1 MVGHR
6 AFASVRDAPAP
17 PLTSVT
23 KIARYQMRR
32 VKWTKE
38 GRNWLPMVS
47 TQGISREY
55 PITFQGQKRSISRI
69 QPQGI
74 LLESPVT
81 LKDCKDLEIT
91 QPVTSAH
98 PELMHQCL
106 IAEWSK
112 LWKRDPCHEP
122 ANYWDDFNPFL
133 RCIND
138 CPTCE
143 FQPLTP
149 DRWLANLKGV
159 KKNSARGADGF
170 STFELQLVHGPLLHF
185 LLDILST
192 IEKGAK
198 WPDLWTQARVV
209 VLSKGFEP
217 KSPLDIRPISIL
229 PKIYRTWSRLRSL
242 EVLRH
247 IGSILPPQVAAT
259 AGGISA
265 DSLAAYTATVVED
278 AFWNR
283 EDKCGVVIDIIKCY
297 NMIPWTPSAVLLEKL
312 KIPHQYITG
321 LMSLLKNIRRSF
333 DIQGNCSQFFNATTG
348 IAEGCALSVS
358 LMAVYSLLTYK
369 VFLAMHP
376 GIQPLCY
383 ADNWGLIANA
393 PSQIKP
399 AIFTLSKIVNSL
411 RMAISFPKSWVWAT
425 KLSWKNSLN
434 NIQVDG
440 HTFPYKTHAVDLG
453 CEINYN
459 RRKLITAGKKRIE
472 KATRVLKRIQKIKIP
487 VQFKRKMIHSCGFGT
502 MAYGSELQ
510 HIPCAEWKTI
520 RTATLAA
527 MHRKQASASPWIG
540 TMFNPC
546 PVDPQLKGVIRAGL
560 FWRRFF
566 RNFPSLKAGFL
577 DRIVNSLAGPGP
589 AVSLAVSLGKTFRA
603 IGWAP
608 LPDGFLQHTLGF
620 QFNWVACS
628 VTFLKYWLRVLW
640 TTHAAHKAQSRKDFD
655 ISSVDEYLMMKV
667 LNKFPSDQKQ
677 LLVTHFTGAACTGNM
692 YAKFNPNVHPECSLC
707 GVIDDREHR
716 IFNCKKYEIQRFNAK
731 PLFKWLTKQSAATKL
746 LGLVPL
752 DLTFSKVLWENQ
764 LEWPENVIP
773 LVDLEIAHVF
783 VDGSA
788 FHQDLKICCISA
800 GAAVK
805 CQPFQTDH
813 TKIFASPVP
822 GVDHSAYRGE
832 VFAIWGALLS
842 CYRVHLYIDCEAA
855 LVMLKYLCDC
865 HSCNITPKIQ
875 DHHDLW
881 ERVWVQIRSRPP
893 CIIDATK
900 TKAHTDVESID
911 DPFLKW
917 QAMANNTVDAYAK
930 QALLDWNPTFAKA
943 SSHYAISAE
952 KQEFL
957 IEYCNF
963 VKHMASKVTD
973 SPIKIQPD
981 AIIDF
986 TTRIP
991 VGPFFVH
998 NVPQAC
1004 PENWP
1009 FGDFF
1014 GIG

>member
-1 MVGHR
+1 M
-6 AFASVRDAPAP
+6 
-17 PLTSVT
+17 
-23 KIARYQMRR
+23 
-32 VKWTKE
+32 
-38 GRNWLPMVS
+38 
-47 TQGISREY
+47 
-55 PITFQGQKRSISRI
+55 
-69 QPQGI
+69 
-74 LLESPVT
+74 
-81 LKDCKDLEIT
+81 
-91 QPVTSAH
+91 
-98 PELMHQCL
+98 
-106 IAEWSK
+106 
-112 LWKRDPCHEP
+112 
-122 ANYWDDFNPFL
+122 
-133 RCIND
+133 
-138 CPTCE
+138 
-143 FQPLTP
+143 
-149 DRWLANLKGV
+149 
-159 KKNSARGADGF
+159 
-170 STFELQLVHGPLLHF
+170 
-185 LLDILST
+185 
-192 IEKGAK
+192 
-198 WPDLWTQARVV
+198 
-209 VLSKGFEP
+209 
-217 KSPLDIRPISIL
+217 
-229 PKIYRTWSRLRSL
+229 
-242 EVLRH
+242 
-247 IGSILPPQVAAT
+247 
-259 AGGISA
+259 
-265 DSLAAYTATVVED
+265 
-278 AFWNR
+278 
-283 EDKCGVVIDIIKCY
+283 
-297 NMIPWTPSAVLLEKL
+297 
-312 KIPHQYITG
+312 
-321 LMSLLKNIRRSF
+321 
-333 DIQGNCSQFFNATTG
+333 
-348 IAEGCALSVS
+348 
-358 LMAVYSLLTYK
+358 
-369 VFLAMHP
+369 
-376 GIQPLCY
+376 
-383 ADNWGLIANA
+383 
-393 PSQIKP
+393 
-399 AIFTLSKIVNSL
+399 
-411 RMAISFPKSWVWAT
+411 
-425 KLSWKNSLN
+425 
-434 NIQVDG
+434 
-440 HTFPYKTHAVDLG
+440 
-453 CEINYN
+453 
-459 RRKLITAGKKRIE
+459 
-472 KATRVLKRIQKIKIP
+472 
-487 VQFKRKMIHSCGFGT
+487 
-502 MAYGSELQ
+502 
-510 HIPCAEWKTI
+510 
-520 RTATLAA
+520 
-527 MHRKQASASPWIG
+527 
-540 TMFNPC
+540 
-546 PVDPQLKGVIRAGL
+546 
-560 FWRRFF
+560 
-566 RNFPSLKAGFL
+566 
-577 DRIVNSLAGPGP
+577 
-589 AVSLAVSLGKTFRA
+589 
-603 IGWAP
+603 
-608 LPDGFLQHTLGF
+608 
-620 QFNWVACS
+620 
-628 VTFLKYWLRVLW
+628 TFLKYWLRVLW

-731 PLFKWLTKQSAATKL
+731 PLFKWLAKQSAATKL

-752 DLTFSKVLWENQ
+752 DLSFSKVLWENQ

-855 LVMLKYLCDC
+855 LAMLKYLCDC